1 MINTIKQFRQKIREI
16 NQRYSQPHIEM
27 SAGVRFSL
35 IALRVYLLFLVGL
48 MVYKFVTLLH

>member
-1 MINTIKQFRQKIREI
+1 MLNTITQFRQKIREI

-27 SAGVRFSL
+27 STGVRISL

-48 MVYKFVTLLH
+48 MIYKFVTLLN